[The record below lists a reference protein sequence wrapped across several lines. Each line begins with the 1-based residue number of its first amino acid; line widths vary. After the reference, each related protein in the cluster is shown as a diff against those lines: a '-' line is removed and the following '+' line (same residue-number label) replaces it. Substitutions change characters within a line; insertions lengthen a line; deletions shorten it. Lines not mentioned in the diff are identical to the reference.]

1 MPTTKGPRWVVSQ
14 DRVQLW
20 NGDVKFYDVP
30 NPCRFDLPD
39 RPLLPEEAE
48 GGPDVFLPACKGS
61 TSLSYT
67 L

>member
-20 NGDVKFYDVP
+20 DGEVKFYDVP

-39 RPLLPEEAE
+39 RPPLPEEAE
-48 GGPDVFLPACKGS
+48 RMSDAFLPACTAEAS
-61 TSLSYT
+61 PDRT
-67 L
+67 